1 MKKILSTL
9 TLSVMLAASQFV
21 MAAENA
27 DEGSAAGSDAGDYSV
42 GGIKAGTV
50 AAMAAIAAAAYAA
63 GDSGSGG
70 TPDPIIVET
79 IVEVPV
85 EVIVTETVIETVNVP
100 TAIPVD
106 QDTTVGGPEDAT
118 YTVIIDT
125 VVVVSEAVAG
135 YSTNGPTATRISAT
149 ATATRYTGKT
159 ATRTTGATATRVLG
173 AAATRTTGAT
183 ATRTTAATAT
193 AGPVDANG
201 NRVDPGTDHVMWFDT
216 LNGSMNN
223 PAETMQLFD
232 YTTGQLFYDAN
243 GDAIYNQIEEY
254 EITETADWY
263 DTSVLTSD
271 ADATNAGTG
280 AEYYG
285 VRGNYGE
292 QSTGANDLGDYSTT
306 PSARSA
312 EPDAGG
318 PLISYY
324 GDNGLVVDSGA
335 RYANRNQQNS
345 SDIPGLGVD
354 AYGRTVGAQD
364 NSYIETYDVTE
375 TYSVEEDYYVEET
388 YTTTVVVAAVAEVTA
403 GGTATVAATVQAN

>member
-9 TLSVMLAASQFV
+9 TLTGVLIASQFV
-21 MAAENA
+21 IAAEGA
-27 DEGSAAGSDAGDYSV
+27 EEGSAAGSDADSYSV

-85 EVIVTETVIETVNVP
+85 EVVVIETVIETVTNNVP

-106 QDTTVGGPEDAT
+106 QNLTVGGPEDAT

-125 VVVVSEAVAG
+125 VVVVSEAVSA
-135 YSTNGPTATRISAT
+135 YSTIGPTATRISAT

-173 AAATRTTGAT
+173 ASATRTTGAT

-193 AGPVDANG
+193 AGAVDADG
-201 NRVDPGTDHVMWFDT
+201 NRVDPGTDHSMWFDSI
-216 LNGSMNN
+216 NGAMNN
-223 PAETMQLFD
+223 SAESMQLFD
-232 YTTGQLFYDAN
+232 YGSGQLFYDAN

-254 EITETADWY
+254 EILETADWY
-263 DTSVLTSD
+263 DTSVMTSD

-335 RYANRNQQNS
+335 RYANEINKTHQISQV
-345 SDIPGLGVD
+345 LVLMH
-354 AYGRTVGAQD
+354 T
-364 NSYIETYDVTE
+364 DVL
-375 TYSVEEDYYVEET
+375 
-388 YTTTVVVAAVAEVTA
+388 
-403 GGTATVAATVQAN
+403 

>member
-79 IVEVPV
+79 IVQVPV
-85 EVIVTETVIETVNVP
+85 EVIVTETVIETVNV
-100 TAIPVD
+100 AIPVD

-193 AGPVDANG
+193 AGAVDAAG

-216 LNGSMNN
+216 INGSMNN

-254 EITETADWY
+254 EVTETADWY

-285 VRGNYGE
+285 VQGNYGKMKD
-292 QSTGANDLGDYSTT
+292 ANVELGDYSTT

-324 GDNGLVVDSGA
+324 GDDGLVVDSGA

-375 TYSVEEDYYVEET
+375 TYSVEEDYSVEET